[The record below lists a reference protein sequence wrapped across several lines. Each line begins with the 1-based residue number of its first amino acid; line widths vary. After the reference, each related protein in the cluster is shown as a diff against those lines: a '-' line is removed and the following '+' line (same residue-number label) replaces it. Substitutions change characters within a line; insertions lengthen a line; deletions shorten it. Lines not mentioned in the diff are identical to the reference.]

1 MLASTTSTG
10 GTRASAA
17 AAAASRV
24 ATAATTTTT
33 TTMTRCHASP
43 PRHAA
48 RRPADHDVGHFQRE
62 PLRLDPDAPLW
73 VFGYGSIVWKTG
85 FEYEERRVCV
95 ARGWRRRFYQVR
107 DETRR
112 SLSIIVWHSIDV
124 FTTPTGAD
132 ARHNPNLTHVT
143 RPFIIPIHSSQ
154 GSTDHRGTPD
164 FPGRTV
170 TLEACGDDVRC
181 WGAAY
186 KISPRD
192 APAVLDLLEIRE
204 KQYDQRILV
213 PLHED
218 ASDDAAVVVE
228 NALTYV
234 ATAHESNLNWLGHAP
249 VDDIA
254 KTIARA
260 VGPSGASY
268 SSHWSPYDRVRV
280 VNADP

>member
-1 MLASTTSTG
+1 
-10 GTRASAA
+10 
-17 AAAASRV
+17 
-24 ATAATTTTT
+24 
-33 TTMTRCHASP
+33 MTRCHASP

-95 ARGWRRRFYQVR
+95 ARGWRRRFYQ
-107 DETRR
+107 
-112 SLSIIVWHSIDV
+112 
-124 FTTPTGAD
+124 
-132 ARHNPNLTHVT
+132 
-143 RPFIIPIHSSQ
+143 

-218 ASDDAAVVVE
+218 ASDDAPVIVE

>member
-1 MLASTTSTG
+1 MR
-10 GTRASAA
+10 RA
-17 AAAASRV
+17 RV
-24 ATAATTTTT
+24 ATTVL
-33 TTMTRCHASP
+33 P
-43 PRHAA
+43 GA
-48 RRPADHDVGHFQRE
+48 R
-62 PLRLDPDAPLW
+62 L
-73 VFGYGSIVWKTG
+73 
-85 FEYEERRVCV
+85 
-95 ARGWRRRFYQVR
+95 R

-112 SLSIIVWHSIDV
+112 ARARDSGRPVVVGLVCPSRIARRS
-124 FTTPTGAD
+124 TSSSRTPT
-132 ARHNPNLTHVT
+132 PNLTHVT
-143 RPFIIPIHSSQ
+143 RPFITHPSQ
-154 GSTDHRGTPD
+154 GSTDHRGTPE

-260 VGPSGASY
+260 VGPSGASR
-268 SSHWSPYDRVRV
+268 HHT
-280 VNADP
+280 

>member
-1 MLASTTSTG
+1 VR
-10 GTRASAA
+10 RAG
-17 AAAASRV
+17 V
-24 ATAATTTTT
+24 ATTVLPGARRDASFSIHHRLAFD
-33 TTMTRCHASP
+33 RCLHHADRRRRAPQPQPNARYSTVYHP
-43 PRHAA
+43 YSFITGLHGSQRHAGVP
-48 RRPADHDVGHFQRE
+48 RQDGH
-62 PLRLDPDAPLW
+62 
-73 VFGYGSIVWKTG
+73 
-85 FEYEERRVCV
+85 
-95 ARGWRRRFYQVR
+95 ARG
-107 DETRR
+107 
-112 SLSIIVWHSIDV
+112 
-124 FTTPTGAD
+124 G
-132 ARHNPNLTHVT
+132 
-143 RPFIIPIHSSQ
+143 
-154 GSTDHRGTPD
+154 
-164 FPGRTV
+164 
-170 TLEACGDDVRC
+170 GDDVRC

-280 VNADP
+280 VNFIP